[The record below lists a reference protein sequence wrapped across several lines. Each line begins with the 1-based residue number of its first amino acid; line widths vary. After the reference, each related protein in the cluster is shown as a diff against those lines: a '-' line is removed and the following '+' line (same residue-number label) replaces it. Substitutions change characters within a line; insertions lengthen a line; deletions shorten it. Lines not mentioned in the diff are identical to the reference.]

1 MLYEYIQ
8 NAASDEDRTVP
19 FEELEGLAYIRVN
32 IDNFN
37 LDKFKISVLS
47 KVVQKKGNVSQ
58 PGPNQIPNKYY
69 EKCSKLTNYI

>member
-19 FEELEGLAYIRVN
+19 LEEMEGLAYIRVN

-37 LDKFKISVLS
+37 KDKFKISALS
-47 KVVQKKGNVSQ
+47 KVVQKKENVSQ
-58 PGPNQIPNKYY
+58 PGPNQIPSKYY
-69 EKCSKLTNYI
+69 EKFSKLTNYI